1 VAAGPALLAEEGTSP
16 GRLAYVT
23 VRQLEAQGVD
33 AGLAK
38 QVRFS
43 KTVTQLPC
51 RSSFREVG
59 ALHCGSLRRRAS
71 TRASPSSRRAGLMFC

>member
-1 VAAGPALLAEEGTSP
+1 MAAGPALLAEEGTSP

-38 QVRFS
+38 QARFFP
-43 KTVTQLPC
+43 TL
-51 RSSFREVG
+51 
-59 ALHCGSLRRRAS
+59 
-71 TRASPSSRRAGLMFC
+71 